1 MNTKF
6 KRHDKVRLLI
16 SPSESDIESYDEED
30 AQIKKGTTG
39 EVNMLLS
46 NGRYHILI
54 KNSKGDKIA
63 YVAVDE
69 EALESAE

>member
-6 KRHDKVRLLI
+6 KRHDKVKLLI
-16 SPSESDIESYDEED
+16 SPSESDIESYEEED
-30 AQIKKGTTG
+30 AHIKRGTEG

-54 KNSKGDKIA
+54 KNANGDKLA
-63 YVAVDE
+63 YVVADE
-69 EALESAE
+69 EALESA